1 MIKRLNKRQNLLNLE
16 SKANQIEEDA
26 KKEENQK
33 KKLNRCLVQKV
44 LDV

>member
-1 MIKRLNKRQNLLNLE
+1 MIKGLNKRQNLLNLE

-33 KKLNRCLVQKV
+33 KKLNRCLV
-44 LDV
+44 